1 MRLHVVADVH
11 GNVEALARA
20 SDGADGLVVLGDLVD
35 LVDYHDH
42 AGGILGALLGP
53 ERVARFAELRR
64 SGAPG
69 EAGAWVR
76 AAMGTVQDP
85 AARIEQAVREQY
97 SRLFAALGAPV
108 WATPGNV
115 DLPRLWPEFA
125 RDGVTV
131 LDGASAQLGPG
142 GPRIGLVGG
151 LCLLDGMPSPASGV
165 WRPYLRTEDELAAA
179 LAALGPVDLLG
190 THGPP
195 AVPELC
201 FDTRARRREPG
212 SVALLDHVRDTAP
225 RFALHGH
232 VHQPLARRVRIG
244 RTECV
249 NVGHFQRTGTPH
261 VLHL

>member
-11 GNVEALARA
+11 GNVDALARA

-35 LVDYHDH
+35 LVDYHDY
-42 AGGILGALLGP
+42 AGGILGSLIGA

-76 AAMGTVQDP
+76 TAMGTVENP
-85 AARIEQAVREQY
+85 AAQIERAVREQY
-97 SRLFAALGAPV
+97 TRLFAALGSPV

-115 DLPRLWPEFA
+115 DLPQLWPEFA

-131 LDGASAQLGPG
+131 LDGASAQLGPD
-142 GPRIGLVGG
+142 GPRLGLVGG
-151 LCLLDGMPSPASGV
+151 LCLPRGMSSPASGI
-165 WRPYLRTEDELAAA
+165 WRPYLRAEQEFAAA
-179 LAALGPVDLLG
+179 LAAVGSVDLLG

-195 AVPELC
+195 AVAELC
-201 FDTRARRREPG
+201 FDVRARRREPG
-212 SVALLDHVRDTAP
+212 SAALLAHVRATAP

-232 VHQPLARRVRIG
+232 VHQPLVRRVRVG

-249 NVGHFQRTGTPH
+249 NVGHFQRTGTPY